1 MRPAAFSRL
10 NQPSRQ
16 LTSRDMKL
24 IYACAIWLGMAAAIG
39 VGIVLA
45 VEGSPWLLV
54 ASLLGFIVAV
64 GKIGCAH

>member
-1 MRPAAFSRL
+1 
-10 NQPSRQ
+10 
-16 LTSRDMKL
+16 MKL

-45 VEGSPWLLV
+45 VKGSPWLLV
-54 ASLLGFIVAV
+54 ASLLGFIIAV